1 MPGGWW
7 ALKSKWRARWW
18 QGPAEGSSV
27 AGPPGTVRVVELA
40 GEERASISVG
50 GRVVEVVVH
59 GIELAALHPG
69 KVWINYRDHAGEP
82 GAVLVDSRA
91 LIALRPAPPS

>member
-1 MPGGWW
+1 
-7 ALKSKWRARWW
+7 
-18 QGPAEGSSV
+18 
-27 AGPPGTVRVVELA
+27 VRVVELA

-69 KVWINYRDHAGEP
+69 KV
-82 GAVLVDSRA
+82 
-91 LIALRPAPPS
+91 